1 MPHTCGFF
9 RAMAA
14 KRQLAAPKIALVA
27 VLSWVSGALGTGAT
41 DWDDVCTSPEISPL
55 IRVSLCP
62 QVFIVST
69 VAFDP
74 MFPFAESNVTL
85 ILQPSL
91 PLSDSESVSLTL
103 PNFDPIGSTT
113 VQNDIT
119 YVELTVTAKNPQVIG
134 NPNSYNTVNNPVF
147 DTVGLYDTNNGYI
160 KLTINAG
167 KSLNGE
173 MDTEVQLCCMRLPSM
188 SPANNQNFKILA
200 PPASG
205 TGDAIIFEE
214 PIKNSPYLDPGFQWE
229 FLHVAFTPPIAQH
242 TTVISLTMRSAN
254 DLGLQAQII
263 VYLSRVT
270 RVSGGTGYVEFNTL
284 MSADVDDWMYFSHLA
299 EWDSDDR
306 KLRFYLRE
314 GKVLPKGREV
324 TISTVE
330 GDFYLAE
337 EMEANWDQIQVEARS
352 NDDVDEII
360 KATSVMQSSR
370 IPPVRRFEYTELMYH
385 LPEPNA
391 MTDVT
396 LLFRTNRPMYSG
408 SAIYMRLSGFQARV
422 IEVPL
427 LGSSKVHFV
436 GEMARFRLPE
446 NQLELNVNLTLYS
459 NEQDT
464 MITFKNL
471 FLPPALYANDSSL
484 LIWNSDAGAEHQS
497 IDNSPAI
504 GGGLKSFQQ
513 AQIKF
518 NPATPNLESNITFI
532 LRPSIPFYQGDEIL
546 MNLYPFLC
554 NVNLLPLVGPGA
566 TVIKDSLAVWDP
578 VEYEMTLTVAE
589 NQIITTT
596 EPLIVG
602 IGMVVN
608 AVDNSENYPCRLPDK
623 LSQNDGTLR
632 VESRGA
638 LINMEPMKKVPKIG
652 DDKFVIQSRI
662 EFTPAVS
669 LHPTTRIDIKFVLN
683 CDVMP
688 GTKIYMKLG
697 AMTHNV
703 EVPFENNPGEFD
715 YMRSGPIQLS
725 GHNAPLFSRE
735 GHWNQEEV
743 MLTLEVIPDVWIYSG
758 EMIRFF
764 IERDQ
769 DFKLPVAMYGN
780 DESFIIEIME
790 AGISAAPFQFSTKVN
805 EQPKEFI
812 ESEIYYG
819 EAQGDVAYPNTMVA
833 VNMRFQ
839 ANVDLPGGSTIRF
852 TLPGFQLP
860 NETVTLG
867 SMQGKIFLGEYD
879 LNNLGI
885 TGTWDQFNYALAFTV
900 PNNQGLDRSKVTVFT
915 IPQMGGF
922 QLPDDMFLKNDPRLK
937 IACVANQIIR
947 EEQIKTSPIVVTR
960 TFIQSELEYHPAV
973 AGSICLILMTLRPTV
988 NITDGQDIVIKFARF
1003 QRNILFL
1010 TQRNI
1015 HIMGPDRY
1023 RITDSMG
1030 QWNETTQT
1038 LTMSVPI
1045 GAPIPANT
1053 TLNLRIEE
1061 SQGFQLPQFLDQND
1075 HAIRI
1080 WSRGF
1085 GNPTDD
1091 PPYNIPNESI
1101 KVSPMVG
1108 NGPFVTPQ
1116 QLYCMYQYEHGVRT
1130 VHPICSCDPP
1140 LENPC
1145 SSTELA
1151 RCNCNEKLDKV
1162 HNLTVYGF
1170 NLQAEDQ
1177 IFFLPQGSTCSVNG
1191 MPPEVLN
1198 AFSQPTHKV
1207 VSSGTTVID
1216 GAEIGTSHV
1225 EFVGISSID
1234 TGYYEVCVI
1243 HVNKVYQIGKI
1254 VVRPSCTRPY
1264 VRVQGTC
1271 VEHCPKTKVPIAG
1284 ECRLDPYAL
1293 ANIERQAVMLPVR
1306 MTSDG
1311 ELVQVD
1317 LGVRPSYDSELR
1329 YFIYRYTYEMA
1340 RLLNADPQRIEVA
1353 SISNGTGQSVIVNT
1367 VFTTVGDEEAL
1378 AASTERSPRGLVSL
1392 LQALQ
1397 ADTSSSLYMST
1408 FFKSI
1413 DQLYVQEPVSVRQC
1427 PSGDYRVYCPF
1438 KDDIMQY
1445 QTTMLWYCGGIVVIP
1460 LVLAII
1466 CICLWRIDSETKAAV
1481 DDDILEKVRRNPN
1494 LVDPPLQAEYAK
1506 SWLEGRF
1513 MGEDW
1518 EVARHAKLLSIGNHS
1533 KGDNKENK
1541 G

>member
-1 MPHTCGFF
+1 MG
-9 RAMAA
+9 A

-27 VLSWVSGALGTGAT
+27 MLSWVSGAWGTGAT
-41 DWDDVCTSPEISPL
+41 DWDDVCTSPEISQV
-55 IRVSLCP
+55 IREDLCP
-62 QVFIVST
+62 NVFLVST
-69 VAFDP
+69 LAFDP
-74 MFPFAESNVTL
+74 MLPFAESYVTL
-85 ILQPSL
+85 ILQPSV
-91 PLSDSESVSLTL
+91 PLSETESVSLTL
-103 PNFDPIGSTT
+103 PDFDPIGVTSVTSPT
-113 VQNDIT
+113 NL
-119 YVELTVTAKNPQVIG
+119 ELIVTPNNPQVVG
-134 NPNSYNTVNNPVF
+134 NPNSYNTAGNPVF
-147 DTVGLYDTNNGYI
+147 DTTGLYDTTTGYI
-160 KLTINAG
+160 KLTINPG
-167 KSLNGE
+167 KTLNGE
-173 MDTEVQLCCMRLPSM
+173 MDTEVTICCMRLPSS
-188 SPANNQNFKILA
+188 SPANNQNFKISA

-205 TGDAIIFEE
+205 TGDPTIAEE
-214 PIKNSPYLDPGFQWE
+214 PLKNSPYIDPGFQWE

-242 TTVISLTMRSAN
+242 TTVISLTLRSAN
-254 DLGLQAQII
+254 DLGAQAQII
-263 VYLSRVT
+263 VYLNRVT
-270 RVSGGTGYVEFNTL
+270 RTSGGTGYIEFNTL
-284 MSADVDDWMYFSHLA
+284 LSADVDDWMFFSHLA

-314 GKVLPKGREV
+314 GKVLPAGRPI

-352 NDDVDEII
+352 YDDVDEII
-360 KATSVMQSSR
+360 KATPVMQSSR
-370 IPPVRRFEYTELMYH
+370 VPPVRKFLYSELVYH

-396 LLFRTNRPMYSG
+396 LIFRTNRPMYAG
-408 SAIYMRLSGFQARV
+408 SAIYLRLSGFQARV

-427 LGSSKVHFV
+427 LGIIKVHFL

-464 MITFKNL
+464 EITFHNL

-484 LIWNSDAGAEHQS
+484 IIWNSDAGAEHQS
-497 IDNSPAI
+497 IGNSPAI
-504 GGGLKSFQQ
+504 GGGLKNFSQ

-532 LRPSIPFYQGDEIL
+532 LRPSIPFYQSDQIV

-554 NVNLLPLVGPGA
+554 SQNHLPLVGPGA
-566 TVIKDSLAVWDP
+566 IVIEDSFADWDP
-578 VEYEMTLTVAE
+578 VNYTLTFTVAA
-589 NQIITTT
+589 NQIITIS
-596 EPLIVG
+596 EPLTVG
-602 IGMVVN
+602 IGMVTRPE
-608 AVDNSENYPCRLPDK
+608 DNSENYPCRLPDK

-632 VESRGA
+632 VESKGA
-638 LINMEPMKKVPKIG
+638 LIYMEPMKKVPKIG

-662 EFTPAVS
+662 EFEPAVS
-669 LHPTTRIDIKFVLN
+669 LYPETRIRFKFVLN

-688 GTKIYMKLG
+688 GTRIYMKLG
-697 AMTHNV
+697 AMLHNSN
-703 EVPFENNPGEFD
+703 VPTESNPGEFD
-715 YMRSGPIQLS
+715 YMRSGIIQLS
-725 GHNAPLFSRE
+725 GHNAPLFNRE
-735 GHWNQEEV
+735 GYWDQEEV
-743 MLTLEVIPDVWIYSG
+743 TLTLQVIPDVWIYSG
-758 EMIRFF
+758 ETIRFF
-764 IERDQ
+764 IEKDQ
-769 DFKLPVAMYGN
+769 NFKLPVAMYGN

-790 AGISAAPFQFSTKVN
+790 AGIAAAPFQFSTKVN
-805 EQPKEFI
+805 EEPKQFI

-833 VNMRFQ
+833 MNMRFR
-839 ANVDLPGGSTIRF
+839 ANVDLPGGSIIRF
-852 TLPGFQLP
+852 ILPGFQLP

-885 TGTWDQFNYALAFTV
+885 TGTWDQFSYSLAFEV
-900 PNNQGLDRSKVTVFT
+900 PPNQGLDRTKTTVFT
-915 IPQMGGF
+915 IPQLGGF
-922 QLPDDMFLKNDPRLK
+922 QLPDDMFTKDDPRLK
-937 IACVANQIIR
+937 IASIANQIIR
-947 EEQIKTSPIVVTR
+947 EEPIKTSPIVVTR
-960 TFIQSELEYHPAV
+960 TFIHSELEYQPAV

-988 NITDGQDIVIKFARF
+988 NITNGQDIVIKFARF
-1003 QRNILFL
+1003 SRNILFL

-1015 HIMGPDRY
+1015 HIMGRDRY

-1030 QWNETTQT
+1030 QWNETTET

-1053 TLNLRIEE
+1053 TLLLRIEE

-1075 HAIRI
+1075 PAIRI

-1085 GNPTDD
+1085 GNPTDNA
-1091 PPYNIPNESI
+1091 PYNIPNESI
-1101 KVSPMVG
+1101 KISQMVG
-1108 NGPFVTPQ
+1108 NGPFVNPQ

-1130 VHPICSCDPP
+1130 VNPICTCDPP

-1151 RCNCNEKLDKV
+1151 RCNCESKLDKV
-1162 HNLTVYGF
+1162 RNLTVYGF
-1170 NLQAEDQ
+1170 NLQASDQ
-1177 IFFLPQGSTCSVNG
+1177 IFFLPQGSICSVDG

-1207 VSSGTTVID
+1207 VSAGTTVV
-1216 GAEIGTSHV
+1216 GGMELGTSHV

-1234 TGYYEVCVI
+1234 TGYFEVCVI

-1293 ANIERQAVMLPVR
+1293 ADTERQAVMLPVR

-1413 DQLYVQEPVSVRQC
+1413 DQVYVQEPVAVRQC
-1427 PSGDYRVYCPF
+1427 PSGDFRVYCPF
-1438 KDDIMQY
+1438 KDDIWQY
-1445 QTTMLWYCGGIVVIP
+1445 DWTMLWFGVGMVSVP
-1460 LVLAII
+1460 LVLGFV
-1466 CICLWRIDSETKAAV
+1466 CICLWKIDSETKAAV

-1533 KGDNKENK
+1533 KGDNKENS
-1541 G
+1541 